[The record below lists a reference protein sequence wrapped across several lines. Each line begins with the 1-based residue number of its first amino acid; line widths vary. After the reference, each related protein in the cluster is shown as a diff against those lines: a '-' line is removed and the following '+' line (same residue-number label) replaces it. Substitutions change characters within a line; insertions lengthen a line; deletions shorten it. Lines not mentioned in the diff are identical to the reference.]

1 MKLTKLIAFVS
12 LSLLL
17 GFSYGCRKKND
28 TAMELA
34 TKPYHC
40 YNETMDAD
48 EILVDYG
55 GSCGTSSGAVSM
67 TSDCGQATNTAK
79 ITSDVP
85 STYNFTVTSCTRTS
99 SSSYYTYTMNLSG
112 GGYIQ
117 VMTLTTVA
125 FNTDLTVMS
134 LPSAN
139 DECSVD
145 FYMSPY
151 SGSCSGG
158 QVRIKYDGT
167 NYALNL
173 CGATWFAGFNY
184 GDINAFANVN

>member
-1 MKLTKLIAFVS
+1 MKLTKLIAFAA
-12 LSLLL
+12 L
-17 GFSYGCRKKND
+17 GFLISFSYGCRKKND

-40 YNETMDAD
+40 YNETLDGD

-85 STYNFTVTSCTRTS
+85 STYNFTVTSCTKSTS
-99 SSSYYTYTMNLSG
+99 GSYYTYTIYLSG

-117 VMTLTTVA
+117 ITTLTSVV
-125 FNTDLTVMS
+125 FNTDLTIQS

-139 DECSVD
+139 DECAVD

-151 SGSCSGG
+151 SGSCSSG
-158 QVRIKYDGT
+158 QVRIKFDGT

-173 CGATWFAGFNY
+173 CNTTWYAGFNY
-184 GDINAFANVN
+184 GDIDAFANVN